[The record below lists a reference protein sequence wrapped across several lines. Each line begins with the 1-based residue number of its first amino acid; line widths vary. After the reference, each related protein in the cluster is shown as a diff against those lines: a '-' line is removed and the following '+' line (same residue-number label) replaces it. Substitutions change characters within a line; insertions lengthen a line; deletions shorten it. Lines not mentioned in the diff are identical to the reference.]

1 MVITV
6 ADRWAMWGSW
16 RGGESG
22 AMIEIEHL
30 TKRYGTFTA
39 VNDVTF
45 TAQPGRI
52 TGFLGPNGAGKSTAM
67 RMMVGLT
74 TSTSGTARILGRRY
88 ADLPNPTCHVGVM
101 LDAAAQH
108 AGRTG
113 RETLTMAA
121 IVAGRGRH
129 DVDAA
134 LERVGLT
141 VGEANRRVRDYSLGM
156 RQRLGLAGALIGD
169 PRVLILDEPANGL
182 DPAGIHWM
190 RQLLRDFTTDGGTV
204 LLSSHLL
211 HEVEQIAHDL
221 VMIGRGRIVA
231 QGSTNELLTGGNTV
245 VDSPDRARLAAVL
258 DRADLQPSRTPQ
270 GGFVVS
276 ATPEHLARLA
286 LNEHLLIT
294 EIHPAS
300 DALEEMFLHLTTND
314 ARVTTTQRK
323 AA

>member
-1 MVITV
+1 
-6 ADRWAMWGSW
+6 
-16 RGGESG
+16 
-22 AMIEIEHL
+22 MIQIEQL

-39 VNDVTF
+39 VDNITF

-52 TGFLGPNGAGKSTAM
+52 TGFLGPNGAGKSTAL
-67 RMMVGLT
+67 RMLVGLT
-74 TSTSGTARILGRRY
+74 KETSGTARILGRPY
-88 ADLPNPTCHVGVM
+88 TSLPNPTCDVGVM

-108 AGRTG
+108 PGRTG

-121 IVAGRGRH
+121 IVVGRGRH
-129 DVDAA
+129 EVDGA

-141 VGEANRRVRDYSLGM
+141 SREANRRVRDYSLGM
-156 RQRLGLAGALIGD
+156 RQRLGLAGTLIGD

-190 RQLLRDFTTDGGTV
+190 RRLLCDFAAEGGTV

-211 HEVEQIAHDL
+211 HEIEQIAHDL

-231 QGSTNELLTGGNTV
+231 EGSTEELVRGGNTL

-258 DRADLQPSRTPQ
+258 DRAGLNPSRTPR

-276 ATPEHLARLA
+276 ATPEQVASLTLSQQ
-286 LNEHLLIT
+286 LLIT
-294 EIHPAS
+294 EIHPAGGG
-300 DALEEMFLHLTTND
+300 LEEMFLQLTADD
-314 ARVTTTQRK
+314 ARETITEGQ